1 MIRSFPTSFKPAAR
15 AAGTSKQSSRGVAD
29 YLRVHDK
36 MASLL
41 PTVTRMAALQE
52 DCAALLPTI
61 FESSAVVQY
70 VSNQLVLS
78 VPNAALA
85 SKLKQQLPKLQDALL
100 KRGWQV
106 SAIRLKLQPGNIF
119 QKVTP
124 VKQLKLP
131 TQALSALADL
141 NTTLED
147 SPRNEALKSA
157 LARLV
162 DRHHRSR

>member
-1 MIRSFPTSFKPAAR
+1 MQTTK
-15 AAGTSKQSSRGVAD
+15 GVAD
-29 YLRVHDK
+29 FLRVHDK

-41 PTVTRMAALQE
+41 PAVTRMAALQK

-70 VSNQLVLS
+70 ESNTLVLS
-78 VPNAALA
+78 VANSALA
-85 SKLKQQLPKLQDALL
+85 AKLKQQLPKLQDGLV

-106 SAIRLKLQPGNIF
+106 SAVRLKLQPGNIY

-124 VKQLKLP
+124 VKQLDLP
-131 TQALSALADL
+131 VQAFSALAAL

-147 SPRNEALKSA
+147 SPRNEALKA
-157 LARLV
+157 AITRML
-162 DRHHRSR
+162 DRHRRAR

>member
-1 MIRSFPTSFKPAAR
+1 MIRSFPTSFKPAAK
-15 AAGTSKQSSRGVAD
+15 AAGASKQSSRGVAD

-41 PTVTRMAALQE
+41 PTVTRMAALQQ
-52 DCAALLPTI
+52 DCATLLPTI

-70 VSNQLVLS
+70 ESNQLVLS

-85 SKLKQQLPKLQDALL
+85 SKLKQQLPKLQDGLL

-106 SAIRLKLQPGNIF
+106 SAIRLKLQPGNLF

-124 VKQLKLP
+124 VKQLNLS
-131 TQALSALADL
+131 TQALSALAEL

-147 SPRNEALKSA
+147 SPQNEALRSA
-157 LARLV
+157 IARMV
-162 DRHHRSR
+162 NRHRRSR

>member
-1 MIRSFPTSFKPAAR
+1 MIRSFPSSYQPTAR
-15 AAGTSKQSSRGVAD
+15 SARNSMQTTKGVAD
-29 YLRVHDK
+29 FLRVHDK

-41 PTVTRMAALQE
+41 PAVTRMAALQK

-70 VSNQLVLS
+70 ESNQLVLS
-78 VPNAALA
+78 VANSALA
-85 SKLKQQLPKLQDALL
+85 AKLKQQLPKLQDGLV

-106 SAIRLKLQPGNIF
+106 SSIRLKLQPGNIY

-124 VKQLKLP
+124 VKQLDLP
-131 TQALSALADL
+131 VKAFSALAAL

-147 SPRNEALKSA
+147 SPRNEALKA
-157 LARLV
+157 AITRMLNRHRRAR
-162 DRHHRSR
+162 